1 MRGWSNQEDEDRRTQ
16 VGLQIFFFWIC
27 FLWRGEAVRAILS
40 PFVCLLGI
48 KYVWYLSPFVFWAY
62 LIDKT
67 KKGFMLWSDKTNCR
81 ETLCYVQRARCKH
94 VLNPTFRNSAVI
106 TNIFSRVPHRQ
117 SIKYPFG
124 YELRKK
130 IENILFSLII
140 CVYILAWWS
149 LTKNISNPQI
159 RNVGPQGKRDMG
171 VRKRRRLRC
180 RSAEAR
186 NRPGPVE
193 HKSGNA

>member
-1 MRGWSNQEDEDRRTQ
+1 MRGWSNQEDEDGRTQ
-16 VGLQIFFFWIC
+16 VGLQIFFWIC
-27 FLWRGEAVRAILS
+27 FLWIGEAVRAILS

-67 KKGFMLWSDKTNCR
+67 KKSFMLWSDKTNCR

-124 YELRKK
+124 HELIRWT
-130 IENILFSLII
+130 FSL
-140 CVYILAWWS
+140 VAAS
-149 LTKNISNPQI
+149 
-159 RNVGPQGKRDMG
+159 
-171 VRKRRRLRC
+171 
-180 RSAEAR
+180 
-186 NRPGPVE
+186 PVA
-193 HKSGNA
+193 HWMLPSPPW